1 MAANSEQP
9 AETLT
14 VQGPEWPPAQP
25 ASTRVL
31 IDPLSPS
38 TPPVPWLSSFYT
50 SASLSSPLSSRW
62 RWHHSLLASRPRTSL
77 CLHHRRPPA
86 LCERGRRRQEWRVQV
101 RPSRPQ
107 WLCNSFLTCISQ
119 GLRVTSMDDLIC
131 TTANVY
137 HGVGRPSRGLPLLRR
152 SLSSSLACTMSAF
165 LTD

>member
-1 MAANSEQP
+1 M
-9 AETLT
+9 
-14 VQGPEWPPAQP
+14 WPPAQP

-50 SASLSSPLSSRW
+50 SASLSSPLSSYWVRHGRW

-131 TTANVY
+131 TTATSTTAS
-137 HGVGRPSRGLPLLRR
+137 GDRPEACPCCAVACPAPWPAQCQH
-152 SLSSSLACTMSAF
+152 SSQTEQ
-165 LTD
+165 